1 MKTISSVLGEVKMP
15 NMFQVM
21 LVMIKVKGAYSVRNF
36 EEYIFSKI
44 IYIKVEHLE
53 NVVEKIEKVS
63 VLKKNVLR
71 LYSS

>member
-1 MKTISSVLGEVKMP
+1 
-15 NMFQVM
+15 M

-71 LYSS
+71 LYSSWKL